1 MEVQFDRPAEA
12 MAGLVWVV
20 CAADNVGTIEEHNF
34 IHGEARHM
42 GLFAEMSQTE
52 FTSLL
57 AVTRTK
63 LFNALPN
70 NGYCLSHV
78 GAEKVIAAANKVLD
92 DGQKKVAYEMAI
104 GLANS
109 DRLEEREED
118 VLEKM
123 KEAFQVE

>member
-12 MAGLVWVV
+12 LAGLVWVV
-20 CAADNVGTIEEHNF
+20 CAADNVGTAEEHNF

-42 GLFAEMSQTE
+42 SLFADMSQTE

-70 NGYCLSHV
+70 DGYCLSDL
-78 GAEKVIAAANKVLD
+78 GAEAVITAANQVLND
-92 DGQKKVAYEMAI
+92 DQKQTAYEMAV
-104 GLANS
+104 GLAKS
-109 DRLEEREED
+109 DKLVGVEKD
-118 VLEKM
+118 VLRKL
-123 KEAFQVE
+123 KETFQI